1 MVGQKF
7 IRSLV
12 ACCLLCGAVPALA
25 QVLTGI
31 EVLRERGF
39 DLLQGKRVGLVTNA
53 TGVDSHLQSTVDIL
67 YQAENVDLIA
77 LFAPEHGVRG
87 DVAAGDKVAHAR
99 DAKTRLPIYSL
110 YGKTRKPTPEMLRGI
125 EVLVY
130 DIQDIG
136 CRSYTFISTL
146 GKVMEAACEADLT
159 VVVLD
164 RPNPL
169 GGNKIE
175 GGGVDSGCRSFVSQ
189 FDIPYV
195 YGMTVGELA
204 LYLNDEIGCDLQV
217 VPMEGWKRSM
227 RFADTGLPWVPTSP
241 HIPHAETALYYPA
254 TGILGELGVLSIGV
268 GYTLPFQTVAAP
280 WIDASQLADSL
291 NALQLEGILFR
302 PIHYKPLYGLYQG
315 GAVHGVELHVTDFN
329 AVKLTE
335 VQFVIINMLQKL
347 YPEQPFLR
355 QPTATQWRMF
365 DQVCGS
371 KLYRPLLEQGRL
383 QPLLDAWRRPQ
394 PKFEALRGQ
403 VQLYE

>member
-1 MVGQKF
+1 MVAQKF
-7 IRSLV
+7 IRTAVITCFLV
-12 ACCLLCGAVPALA
+12 FCCISQA
-25 QVLTGI
+25 QVKTGI
-31 EVLRERGF
+31 EVLREQNF
-39 DLLQGKRVGLVTNA
+39 ELLRGKRVGLVTNA
-53 TGVDSHLQSTVDIL
+53 TGVDSHLKSTIDIL
-67 YQAENVDLIA
+67 FEADSVGLVA

-87 DVAAGDKVAHAR
+87 DVAAGDHVTNAR
-99 DAKTRLPIYSL
+99 DAKTQLPVYSL

-146 GKVMEAACEADLT
+146 GKVMEAACEAEIQ

-169 GGNKIE
+169 GGIKIE
-175 GGGVDSGCRSFVSQ
+175 GSGVEDGCFSFVSQ
-189 FDIPYV
+189 YNIPYI
-195 YGMTVGELA
+195 YGLTVGELA
-204 LYLNDEIGCDLQV
+204 VFVNEQIGCDLQV
-217 VPMEGWKRSM
+217 VQMQGWKRSM

-254 TGILGELGVLSIGV
+254 TGILGELGALSIGV

-280 WIDASQLADSL
+280 WINASSLADSL
-291 NALQLEGILFR
+291 NALRLDGILFR
-302 PIHYKPLYGLYQG
+302 PIHYKPYYGLYKG
-315 GAVHGVELHVTDFN
+315 EAVHGVELHITDFN
-329 AVKLTE
+329 ALKLTE
-335 VQFVIINMLQKL
+335 VQFAIACKLLQL

-371 KLYRPLLEQGRL
+371 KQYRQLLEQGRL
-383 QPLLDAWRRPQ
+383 SELLDAWRQIPTDFIE
-394 PKFEALRGQ
+394 KSKS
-403 VQLYE
+403 VWMYE